1 MFTTAG
7 HLLITYFSFQ
17 SHSAVYM
24 GEFVCEVKQ
33 FILRACPTFL
43 MLKEMY
49 FLVVIST
56 VRRLRISAL
65 YVQTTIPLYTQTINP
80 PCTVN

>member
-7 HLLITYFSFQ
+7 RRLITHFSFQ
-17 SHSAVYM
+17 NHSAVDM
-24 GEFVCEVKQ
+24 AELVCGVKQ
-33 FILRACPTFL
+33 FELRACPTFL

-56 VRRLRISAL
+56 V
-65 YVQTTIPLYTQTINP
+65 
-80 PCTVN
+80 